1 MVRNINKGYINILL
15 FYKSRIPSKRQ
26 FVRVVKETDLK
37 SVGTLPHRFK
47 SCSCRNAFG
56 VVVTYVPTKDVPG
69 VRFPGGVKFFLYV
82 KYINAFQKKTT
93 KSTRKR
99 S

>member
-1 MVRNINKGYINILL
+1 MVGGLYKGVDKHITVLHVPCSIQ
-15 FYKSRIPSKRQ
+15 RQ

-56 VVVTYVPTKDVPG
+56 VVVTYVPSKDVPG
-69 VRFPGGVKFFLYV
+69 VRFPGGVKDFLYV
-82 KYINAFQKKTT
+82 KCINAFKEKTT